1 MGTLAAVVRSKA
13 VVSHRNRHVTGSPT
27 PARAKRAS
35 AGDGAPAASAAPV
48 APPARVA
55 KGPALTLV
63 SAPSAAPRR
72 SDGIPVEHPVSD
84 EDLMEQFSRGDA
96 SAFEVLLRRHQRP
109 VLNFIF
115 RYVNNR
121 AVAEDLT
128 QDVFYRIIRRAKT
141 YRRRA
146 KFTTWLYTIAR
157 NICVDHSRRMVH
169 RRAASLD
176 QPLRSDG
183 EDKRT
188 LLDSVKDQEA
198 DVAREAIGRQLGER
212 IRQAIAELADDQ
224 REVFLMRESLGLP
237 FKEIA
242 EIVGIPENTAKS
254 RMRYALEKLRAE
266 LAEYEDL
273 ARQIG

>member
-1 MGTLAAVVRSKA
+1 
-13 VVSHRNRHVTGSPT
+13 
-27 PARAKRAS
+27 
-35 AGDGAPAASAAPV
+35 
-48 APPARVA
+48 
-55 KGPALTLV
+55 
-63 SAPSAAPRR
+63 
-72 SDGIPVEHPVSD
+72 
-84 EDLMEQFSRGDA
+84 MEQFSRGDA

>member
-1 MGTLAAVVRSKA
+1 MATLVVPARSLAATP
-13 VVSHRNRHVTGSPT
+13 TGP
-27 PARAKRAS
+27 
-35 AGDGAPAASAAPV
+35 
-48 APPARVA
+48 RVA
-55 KGPALTLV
+55 KAPGLALV
-63 SAPSAAPRR
+63 SARPVARR
-72 SDGIPVEHPVSD
+72 RAGRVPVEHAISD
-84 EDLMEQFSRGDA
+84 EELMEQFGGGDT
-96 SAFEVLLRRHQRP
+96 SAFEALLRRHQRP

-115 RYVNNR
+115 RYVGNR

-128 QDVFYRIIRRAKT
+128 QDVFFRIIRRAQSYK
-141 YRRRA
+141 REA

-157 NICVDHSRRMVH
+157 NLCVDHSRRMVH

-176 QPLRSDG
+176 QPTRKGS

-188 LLDSVKDQEA
+188 LGESIADRNA
-198 DVAREAIGRQLGER
+198 DVSREAIGRQLGQR
-212 IRQAIAELADDQ
+212 IREAVESLAEDQ
-224 REVFLMRESLGLP
+224 REVFLMREMLGLP

-273 ARQIG
+273 ARQLG

>member
-1 MGTLAAVVRSKA
+1 MDHVVC
-13 VVSHRNRHVTGSPT
+13 
-27 PARAKRAS
+27 
-35 AGDGAPAASAAPV
+35 
-48 APPARVA
+48 
-55 KGPALTLV
+55 
-63 SAPSAAPRR
+63 
-72 SDGIPVEHPVSD
+72 D

-96 SAFEVLLRRHQRP
+96 AAFEVLLRRHQRP

-115 RYVNNR
+115 RYVGTR

-128 QDVFYRIIRRAKT
+128 QDVFFRIIRRARSYK
-141 YRRRA
+141 REA

-176 QPLRSDG
+176 QPRRQGS
-183 EDKRT
+183 EDSRT
-188 LLDSVKDQEA
+188 LGESIADGRA
-198 DVAREAIGRQLGER
+198 DVAREAIGRQIGQR
-212 IRQAIAELADDQ
+212 ISKAVEGLAEEQ
-224 REVFLMRESLGLP
+224 REVFLLREVTGLP

-273 ARQIG
+273 ARQLG